1 MGNSRV
7 ESQLSTISRLMIWQS
22 RNAINGFW
30 KRALF
35 VKIGDVVALTAAY
48 NALSLSPHENSANSR
63 VFLQPM
69 KPLQIF
75 SSSSVHTS
83 SVFLSLSFSPLP
95 PLRRPFFNPCLRF
108 FSAEGF
114 RDCFFFFF
122 SLFLFFPPPPSPL
135 WPGCCFA
142 CTREDN
148 RKNARKINISRIC
161 IAFYRLN
168 PVARKLVVET
178 IPLGAIVLP
187 PPHVR

>member
-48 NALSLSPHENSANSR
+48 NALSPSPHENSTNSR

-83 SVFLSLSFSPLP
+83 SVFLSLSFPPFPLFVVRFSTP
-95 PLRRPFFNPCLRF
+95 ASAFFPQRVF
-108 FSAEGF
+108 AIVFSSF
-114 RDCFFFFF
+114 
-122 SLFLFFPPPPSPL
+122 FLFFSSSSSSSL
-135 WPGCCFA
+135 LAWLF
-142 CTREDN
+142 RVH
-148 RKNARKINISRIC
+148 ARGQSKKRTEN
-161 IAFYRLN
+161 
-168 PVARKLVVET
+168 
-178 IPLGAIVLP
+178 
-187 PPHVR
+187 